1 MGIMLQRLAQKI
13 VDGGNGL
20 DAGKTSAGDG
30 ESEQLFRW
38 QGRALE
44 IGFFEMFDEPVAQI
58 DRVGERL
65 HRQRVLFETWDG
77 VEVSHRTEGEHEM
90 VVVKLMGMACV
101 DAVGNHNALVRQID
115 GSYFAVE
122 KVWAVKHLADRVD
135 DGGEVEVAGW

>member
-44 IGFFEMFDEPVAQI
+44 IGFFEMLDEPVAQI
-58 DRVGERL
+58 GRVGERL
-65 HRQRVLFETWDG
+65 HRQRAFFKAWDA
-77 VEVSHRTEGEHEM
+77 VKIRHRSEGKNQM
-90 VVVKLMGMACV
+90 VIIKCVRVNFV
-101 DAVGNHNALVRQID
+101 DAVGNRDALIRQID

-122 KVWAVKHLADRVD
+122 KVCAVKHLADRID
-135 DGGEVEVAGW
+135 DGGD